1 MGQSRIPVD
10 LWNPGQVFACM
21 GLLEAADILCGR
33 AEGWFDWH
41 GEPYFQL
48 STEKENY
55 PLAAIFD
62 FLTEAKVCAVAPGK
76 QQSEKKCEGEII
88 DSTTFPAQEPN
99 EMALP
104 VLIKSKDGTQVI
116 LGHWADGSSRD
127 NFKLY
132 AGNRTACSI
141 TVSMIHGVEKKSTK
155 GVSQIYT
162 DDHAGIISNP
172 FNVLCDVG
180 GSFNLDH
187 RGGWTSIDVG
197 FSPNNLKTKELKA
210 RVLSSPVVEIMAAWG
225 LEHARPKAIEQR
237 LYQYAVWSEVLS
249 PALARVVMGCGVP
262 STSLPQ
268 RRFRFP
274 LALSGKNKVIVHAT
288 EETEKW
294 KT

>member
-10 LWNPGQVFACM
+10 LQNPGQVFACM
-21 GLLEAADILCGR
+21 GFMEAADILCGG

-41 GEPYFQL
+41 GEPCFML
-48 STEKENY
+48 LTEKEDS
-55 PLAAIFD
+55 PFSMIFD
-62 FLTEAKVCAVAPGK
+62 FLIEAEVYAVTSGK
-76 QQSEKKCEGEII
+76 QKPEIESG
-88 DSTTFPAQEPN
+88 DDARYCPTFPDKEPN

-104 VLIKSKDGTQVI
+104 ILLRGKGVEVV

-141 TVSMIHGVEKKSTK
+141 AVSMIHGVEKKGTK

-162 DDHAGIISNP
+162 DDHAGIINDP

-197 FSPNNLKTKELKA
+197 FSPNDLKMKELKA

-225 LEHARPKAIEQR
+225 LEHARPKAVEQR
-237 LYQYAVWSEVLS
+237 LYRYAVWSEALS
-249 PALARVVMGCGVP
+249 PGLARAVMGCGVP

-268 RRFRFP
+268 RRFCFP

-288 EETEKW
+288 EEIEK
-294 KT
+294 